1 MSTDF
6 VGDNSPCDQRFL
18 TTSKSSYVNEGQDA
32 SLPDTDALSL
42 LHWLLTT
49 ELGKLWCIQ
58 VKWRERTPVMRIL
71 LSEKWLIPEKWEK
84 GLREKAEWLKNIIFT
99 IIWVSTCFSVYVA
112 GWPSGKCC
120 CAGLQGLTEFS
131 PTRELGHNL
140 AQDWQQLY
148 LSHTFAM
155 DFPVSDQSSLLV
167 SRSGS
172 GSEDDTRD
180 WHSASPAPNY
190 HHHHFSGIQSGDR
203 KTCKINNNN
212 IIIILLYT
220 YM

>member
-1 MSTDF
+1 MSTDL

-18 TTSKSSYVNEGQDA
+18 RMSKSSYVKEGQDA

-49 ELGKLWCIQ
+49 ELGKLWCVQ
-58 VKWRERTPVMRIL
+58 VTWRERTPVLGIL

-99 IIWVSTCFSVYVA
+99 IIWVSTCFSVYLT

-120 CAGLQGLTEFS
+120 CGGLQGLTEFS
-131 PTRELGHNL
+131 PTRELGYNL
-140 AQDWQQLY
+140 AWGWQQLY

-155 DFPVSDQSSLLV
+155 TSRLGDQSSLLV

-180 WHSASPAPNY
+180 RHNTSPVPKSHQ
-190 HHHHFSGIQSGDR
+190 HHVSDICRVVIGKHAKLI
-203 KTCKINNNN
+203 IV
-212 IIIILLYT
+212 IIILHDFY
-220 YM
+220 